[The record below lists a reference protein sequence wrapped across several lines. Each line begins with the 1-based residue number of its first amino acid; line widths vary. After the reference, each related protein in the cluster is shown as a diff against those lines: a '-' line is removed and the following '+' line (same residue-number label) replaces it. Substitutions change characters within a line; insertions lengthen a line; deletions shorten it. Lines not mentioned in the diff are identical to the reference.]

1 MKSNPRFFYLVI
13 PLLSVFLVASRCSS
27 KPAEPA
33 AQVADAGDS
42 LPVTDSTVTI
52 LYQSG
57 RNGSLEPCGCH
68 STPFGGI
75 DRELNAVRKLKAS
88 NPRVLYVDPGN
99 MLSPLVKPDQREPMR
114 KKAHVIVD
122 AMALTGLNVF
132 APGPYDVSLG
142 IPLLKE
148 LQKKAKFEFVSANLA
163 DKAGKLIFAPST
175 VIQVGPWKVG
185 VTGISPTYK
194 FPEGKILDPIKALQK
209 ELAGLSTKSDWIVV
223 LSQMGS
229 HTDNLKLLEKFP
241 EIRMIFGTDGK
252 RVLANGDMIAKGQQL
267 AFNQRPEGFYI
278 GRVDVE
284 YKKPFK
290 GFFSKKWAT
299 LSRDAI
305 KGWEDALGK
314 VPDEK
319 KKELE
324 KSIADYKATR
334 LLAPVDGGSEFAH
347 SMIALDEATYGTKN
361 ELSDAVAKYK
371 EALRQEAVSK
381 PAKK

>member
-1 MKSNPRFFYLVI
+1 MKSNPRFFYLII

-27 KPAEPA
+27 KPTEPA
-33 AQVADAGDS
+33 AQVADAGDT
-42 LPVTDSTVTI
+42 LPVTDSTITI

-68 STPFGGI
+68 STPYGGI
-75 DRELNAVRKLKAS
+75 DRELNAVRKLKAA

-99 MLSPLVKPDQREPMR
+99 MLSPLVKPDLREPMR

-122 AMALTGLNVF
+122 AMALTGLSVF

-163 DKAGKLIFAPST
+163 DKAGKLIFDPST
-175 VIQVGPWKVG
+175 VVQVGPWKVG

-209 ELAGLSTKSDWIVV
+209 ELASLSTKSDWIVV
-223 LSQMGS
+223 LSQMGT
-229 HTDNLKLLEKFP
+229 HDDNLKLLGKFP
-241 EIRMIFGTDGK
+241 EVRMIFGTDGK

-267 AFNQRPEGFYI
+267 AFNQRPEGFYL

-284 YKKPFK
+284 FKKPFK
-290 GFFSKKWAT
+290 GFFSKKWAA
-299 LSRDAI
+299 LSNDAI
-305 KGWEDALGK
+305 KGWEEALGK
-314 VPDEK
+314 VPEEK

-324 KSIADYKATR
+324 KNIADYKTNR
-334 LLAPVDGGSEFAH
+334 LLAPIEGGSEFAH
-347 SMIALDEATYGTKN
+347 TMIPLDEATYGTKN

-371 EALRQEAVSK
+371 ESLRQEAVGK